1 MISIIC
7 ALFKGTG
14 KGLPHS
20 AEIYNAE
27 WADKLYRG
35 LKRNITTDFELVCL
49 VDDDYKF
56 NEPIRS
62 VPFLDPTTPGWSLLA
77 ELFRPDITT
86 NRRMII
92 GLDTVIMSNIDDIL
106 SFPLDVGLISDP
118 MIEGDVCNAICIV
131 SDKTSNYIWD
141 VWTNKRDWVLK
152 HCRLAPWNTPSE
164 LVMMRKLFNAD
175 GKVPR
180 IDIGFPDR
188 ILSYKMHICANPKL
202 LETASIVYF
211 HGKPKLHQLKN
222 VHFNIKLLENWV

>member
-1 MISIIC
+1 
-7 ALFKGTG
+7 
-14 KGLPHS
+14 
-20 AEIYNAE
+20 
-27 WADKLYRG
+27 
-35 LKRNITTDFELVCL
+35 
-49 VDDDYKF
+49 
-56 NEPIRS
+56 
-62 VPFLDPTTPGWSLLA
+62 
-77 ELFRPDITT
+77 
-86 NRRMII
+86 MII

-106 SFPLDVGLISDP
+106 SFPLDVGLITDP
-118 MIEGDVCNAICIV
+118 MSGIGIIQENEVCNAISIV
-131 SDKTSNYIWD
+131 SDKSSNYIWN

-222 VHFNIKLLENWV
+222 VHFNIKVLENWV

>member
-7 ALFKGTG
+7 ALFKGSRLG
-14 KGLPHS
+14 IPHS

-62 VPFLDPTTPGWSLLA
+62 VPFLDPSTPGWSLLA

-86 NRRMII
+86 NRRMIV

-152 HCRLAPWNTPSE
+152 ECILKPWNIPSE
-164 LVMMRKLFNAD
+164 LEMMRKLFNED
-175 GKVPR
+175 GRVPR
-180 IDIGFPDR
+180 IDIGFPNR
-188 ILSYKMHICANPKL
+188 ILSYKCHIIPNPTL
-202 LETASIVYF
+202 LNNASIVYF
-211 HGKPKLHQLKN
+211 HGKPKLHQLNRVK
-222 VHFNIKLLENWV
+222 FNPKILDNWI